1 MKSEVKKLAKSQ
13 VEIIIEVSIEEIKPY
28 LDKAVSKISQEIK
41 IEGFRPG
48 KAPYEIIK
56 QKVGDMGILQA
67 ALDDIIS
74 ATYYEVL
81 KEQKIITIG
90 QPQIDIVKVAP
101 NNPFVYKATA
111 AVLPNVKVGDYKK
124 IKIKREPIKVGDE
137 QLDKILD
144 DIRKMRSKEKLIEQP
159 AKTGNKLAI
168 DFEVF
173 LNGVPIE
180 RGQHQKYPIVIG
192 ENKFIPGFED
202 QLIGLK
208 AGEIKEFK
216 LKFPEKYFEKKLANK
231 EAEFKVKCQ
240 AVYELELPELNDG
253 LAKSISADKFK
264 TLDEFKS
271 NILENLSTEE
281 TAKQEQRLEIEM
293 LDKLVAIADF
303 EDIPDLL
310 VESETHKM
318 IQELEHSVADQGF
331 DFSDYLKSLNKS
343 EDDLKA
349 EFKPQAEKRVK
360 VSILCRE
367 MFLDKK
373 FEVREDELA
382 KEIEATLKNY
392 PANPEIKKQLASETY
407 KDYLRNVLGNKK
419 VIDFLKKEI
428 ISE

>member
-13 VEIIIEVSIEEIKPY
+13 VEITIEVSLEEIKSY

-56 QKVGDMGILQA
+56 QKVGDMGILQE

-81 KEQKIITIG
+81 KEQKIVTIG

-111 AVLPNVKVGDYKK
+111 AVLPKVKVGDYKK
-124 IKIKREPIKVGDE
+124 IKIKREPIKIGDE
-137 QLDKILD
+137 PVDKILA
-144 DIRKMRSKEKLIEQP
+144 DIRKMRATEKLVDQP
-159 AKTGNKLAI
+159 AKAGHKLTI

-208 AGEIKEFK
+208 AGETKEFK

-231 EAEFKVKCQ
+231 EAEFKVNCQ
-240 AVYELELPELNDG
+240 AVYELELPELNNE
-253 LAKSISADKFK
+253 LAKSISADKFQ
-264 TLDEFKS
+264 TLSELKN
-271 NILENLSTEE
+271 NIQENLKTEE
-281 TAKQEQRLEIEM
+281 TTKQEQRLE
-293 LDKLVAIADF
+293 V
-303 EDIPDLL
+303 
-310 VESETHKM
+310 
-318 IQELEHSVADQGF
+318 
-331 DFSDYLKSLNKS
+331 
-343 EDDLKA
+343 
-349 EFKPQAEKRVK
+349 
-360 VSILCRE
+360 
-367 MFLDKK
+367 
-373 FEVREDELA
+373 
-382 KEIEATLKNY
+382 
-392 PANPEIKKQLASETY
+392 
-407 KDYLRNVLGNKK
+407 
-419 VIDFLKKEI
+419 
-428 ISE
+428 